1 MTILAHYIKTFSS
14 MVFVSLFLMGCVGT
28 GTRNFSSIQRI
39 VDDSSATAVIVLR
52 DTGFGGLAALMDI
65 NLNGLTIVTLGNQEM
80 TAHLVE
86 PGNHVIQAAF
96 TGIGGLGL
104 NKPISNFEIE
114 EGDKKYFLVQLPSNG
129 SVFGLPD
136 YTVTLLE
143 VTRRGFF
150 APR

>member
-1 MTILAHYIKTFSS
+1 

-65 NLNGLTIVTLGNQEM
+65 NLNGLTIATLGNQEM

>member
-1 MTILAHYIKTFSS
+1 
-14 MVFVSLFLMGCVGT
+14 MVFVSLFLMGCAGT

-52 DTGFGGLAALMDI
+52 DTGLPGLAALVDI
-65 NLNGLTIVTLGNQEM
+65 SVNGSTIATLGNQEI
-80 TAHLVE
+80 TASPVE
-86 PGNHVIQAAF
+86 PGRHSIQAAF

-104 NKPISNFEIE
+104 TKPISNFEIE
-114 EGDKKYFLVQLPSNG
+114 EGDKKYFLVQMRSNG
-129 SVFGLPD
+129 SVFGFPD

-143 VTRRGFF
+143 VARADIL